1 MTNELV
7 RVSDNYFTNR
17 QHRFILDYCEN
28 CSYTYGEVDNSDTP
42 PTGLIHNIP
51 ETEEI
56 YPMIEKRI
64 SESMGV
70 DVKKY
75 NLYRMYINCFAPR
88 EIAYFHTDGDEGD
101 LTFLYYPNMEWK
113 LDDGGETQIYETDM
127 FTGVPPIPN
136 RMVMF
141 DASLLHRATS
151 FRDRHR
157 FTIAIKY
164 NLIDK

>member
-1 MTNELV
+1 
-7 RVSDNYFTNR
+7 
-17 QHRFILDYCEN
+17 
-28 CSYTYGEVDNSDTP
+28 
-42 PTGLIHNIP
+42 
-51 ETEEI
+51 
-56 YPMIEKRI
+56 MIEKRI

-70 DVKKY
+70 DAKKY

-136 RMVMF
+136 RIVMF

>member
-17 QHRFILDYCEN
+17 QHRFILTYCEN

-70 DVKKY
+70 DAKKY